1 MMIFLGWKKIQWTLF
16 FFPPSTLYIKT
27 VETDCS
33 FFVSPPLPPAAS
45 PAGPNITLRG
55 QYHCYQGPAIPV
67 DKLCDFARDCPRGD
81 DEGDLCREYT
91 VTSEP
96 ETRRPSRLCACLDPK
111 KTKKKH
117 PGPVSRTD
125 SPLMRRLHPAR

>member
-1 MMIFLGWKKIQWTLF
+1 MIFFNGKKFNGHF
-16 FFPPSTLYIKT
+16 FSFLIFFQKRQSTLYIKT

-33 FFVSPPLPPAAS
+33 FFISPPLPRAAS

-81 DEGDLCREYT
+81 DEGDLCRECT

-96 ETRRPSRLCACLDPK
+96 ETHRPSRRCVRLDPK
-111 KTKKKH
+111 KQNKKKTPR
-117 PGPVSRTD
+117 PGQPY
-125 SPLMRRLHPAR
+125 